1 MEILKFDDEKSP
13 TPRKRSGRG
22 AILVAFVA
30 VALGAGTA
38 LASGTLTINTDNK
51 IALDQGVAST
61 VQCDTDGITV
71 SLGTDY
77 DIGSSDFV
85 LSSVSISDIDVTSAT
100 NCSGKYLTIKIYD
113 ESGTKRVFCTNP
125 GEVFPD
131 VGCLDDGKL
140 AKLQVTGDSLTYNF
154 TKKLVTGTVGNINV
168 KNVTVESSNS

>member
-13 TPRKRSGRG
+13 APRKRSGRG
-22 AILVAFVA
+22 AILVAFIA

-77 DIGSSDFV
+77 DIVSSDFV
-85 LSSVSISDIDVTSAT
+85 LTSVNISDIDVSSDT

-113 ESGTKRVFCTNP
+113 ETGTKRVFCDTAT
-125 GEVFPD
+125 PD

-140 AKLQVTGDSLTYNF
+140 AKLPVTGTSLTYSF

>member
-13 TPRKRSGRG
+13 TPHKRSGRG

-77 DIGSSDFV
+77 DIVSSDFV
-85 LSSVSISDIDVTSAT
+85 LTSVNISDIDVTSPT
-100 NCSGKYLTIKIYD
+100 NCLNKYLTIKIYD
-113 ESGTKRVFCTNP
+113 DLGTKRVFCDT
-125 GEVFPD
+125 VTPD
-131 VGCLDDGKL
+131 TGCLDDGKL
-140 AKLQVTGDSLTYNF
+140 AKLEVTGNSLTYNF
-154 TKKLVTGTVGNINV
+154 TKKLATGTVGNINV